1 MYLEIIKTI
10 LGIELN
16 EGIPSDIDS
25 GDLETLLSSTIVW
38 INQWEINVFTIYL
51 QREVIIGISLWSTLF
66 KTYPIKLRNPETL
79 MVLMLAIL
87 WFLCL
92 RGINRRGLSTLI
104 FLAFSLISS
113 FHTKKRH
120 ITMLRLNF
128 IVAIPLKTSL
138 TQLFHFPSKENT
150 PILEEKNRNLKHSH

>member
-1 MYLEIIKTI
+1 MDQPVGDKRIHNLFTKGSDHRNLPVVYIVQNISHQAKESRNIN
-10 LGIELN
+10 GLN
-16 EGIPSDIDS
+16 ARYIVLFVSPRDKQEG
-25 GDLETLLSSTIVW
+25 V
-38 INQWEINVFTIYL
+38 
-51 QREVIIGISLWSTLF
+51 
-66 KTYPIKLRNPETL
+66 
-79 MVLMLAIL
+79 
-87 WFLCL
+87 
-92 RGINRRGLSTLI
+92 STLI